1 MRLEKFSHDDFDL
14 ALKWTFRSL
23 TRSKTTSVNPK
34 AILLSGQSDHTQ
46 RGRIIQPEGNLS

>member
-34 AILLSGQSDHTQ
+34 AILLSGQSDAGKAT
-46 RGRIIQPEGNLS
+46 IPKEDV